1 MSIDQSGALATQEP
15 PTPIF
20 VGLDLSLTSTGFAV
34 IHGGTA
40 TVQRI
45 TSKPPKLRTSEGQAE
60 RLQDL
65 VAEIY
70 TALPIS
76 DHTHVAIEG
85 PSYGSTGGSAHER
98 GGLWWMVRSTLRDIG
113 LDVIIAAPGTVK
125 KYATGKGN
133 SPKDA
138 VLAAVIRRYP
148 DVNITGN
155 DEADAL
161 TLAAICA
168 RFHGHPFEDLPAMN
182 TSAVSAVTR

>member
-34 IHGGTA
+34 IHNGTA

-45 TSKPPKLRTSEGQAE
+45 TSKPPKARTSESQAE

-65 VAEIY
+65 VAAVY

-76 DHTHVAIEG
+76 DHTFVAIEG

-98 GGLWWMVRSTLRDIG
+98 GGLWWMARSMLRDIG

-148 DVNITGN
+148 DLEVTGN

-161 TLAAICA
+161 VLAAICA
-168 RFHGHPFEDLPAMN
+168 RFHDAPFEELPAVN
-182 TSAVSAVTR
+182 ASAVSAVTR